1 MASIVFQTISLVYL
15 LVIPICT
22 SSLLSHDEECLALF
36 QFRQTVLHQKYNGAA
51 EFQKFASWS
60 NTSDSDCCLFDGVV
74 CSNTGHVIGLD
85 WSGSSLSG
93 IINSNSTLFKL
104 VHLQVLDL
112 SMNNFVESQIPH
124 EIAGLRQLRSLD
136 LSNCGFNGQIPKEI
150 SQLIQ
155 LSLLDLSGNPL
166 RLQSPGLEYLLK
178 NMTRLQHLH
187 LSEVDLSSSVPNFL
201 ANFSSLKSIE
211 LGACQLQDEFPS
223 AIFQLQKLIRL
234 NIENNPNL
242 TGSLP
247 LFHNN
252 TLLEHLS
259 LALTG
264 FTGTVPKSI
273 SNLNHLTYLDLQ
285 MCYFSGP
292 IPGSLAN
299 LTELTHLSLSKNEF
313 TGVVPSLASLSKLT
327 FLALGQNNFKK
338 WCAYGWI
345 NKLTKLDVLR
355 LSSMNIQDEILPYLA
370 NLTKLTFVSLDRNL
384 IFGRIPTSLMNL
396 TQLTSLDISENH
408 LQGQISSTFLN
419 FKSLWYLNLANNNFS
434 GTVGLD
440 SFFGVNKLEYLILN
454 GNRLSFVT
462 TNNYTNDT
470 LPKLKNLGLSSC
482 NLKEFPA
489 FLRQMKMETL
499 SLDENEIEGVVP
511 NWLWNNS
518 QETLQMIS
526 LQSNSITGFYQHPQF
541 LPWIRLEVFA
551 MSNNQLQGRLPIPPE
566 TIVIYDVSKNNLTG
580 EIPPLICEMKSLQVL
595 DLSSNKMSGTLPPCL
610 GNKNSPLSVLYLK
623 QNNFQGPMM
632 SICTYG
638 SLLKTIDLSENHLSG
653 QVSKSL
659 GNCTNL
665 EFLSLADNSFEDV
678 FPLWLG
684 TLPKLQVL
692 LLRSNK
698 FYGSIQGLSTISPQF
713 QKLRII
719 DISNN
724 YFSGQLPDKSFQTW
738 NAMKSVFSG
747 SLSVLGSQVNDLDRF
762 GSIEFPYSMKLT
774 NKGVKQ
780 EYLKILNIFTAM
792 DFSCNNFEGQIPQ
805 SLQDLHGL
813 EYLNLS
819 NN

>member
-36 QFRQTVLHQKYNGAA
+36 HFKQTVLHQKYNGAGG
-51 EFQKFASWS
+51 FQKFASWS

-104 VHLQVLDL
+104 VHLQ
-112 SMNNFVESQIPH
+112 
-124 EIAGLRQLRSLD
+124 
-136 LSNCGFNGQIPKEI
+136 
-150 SQLIQ
+150 
-155 LSLLDLSGNPL
+155 
-166 RLQSPGLEYLLK
+166 
-178 NMTRLQHLH
+178 
-187 LSEVDLSSSVPNFL
+187 
-201 ANFSSLKSIE
+201 
-211 LGACQLQDEFPS
+211 
-223 AIFQLQKLIRL
+223 LQKLIHL

-252 TLLEHLS
+252 SLLEHLS

-292 IPGSLAN
+292 IPGSLPN

-499 SLDENEIEGVVP
+499 SLDDNEIEGVVP

-566 TIVIYDVSKNNLTG
+566 TIVI
-580 EIPPLICEMKSLQVL
+580 
-595 DLSSNKMSGTLPPCL
+595 
-610 GNKNSPLSVLYLK
+610 
-623 QNNFQGPMM
+623 
-632 SICTYG
+632 
-638 SLLKTIDLSENHLSG
+638 
-653 QVSKSL
+653 
-659 GNCTNL
+659 
-665 EFLSLADNSFEDV
+665 
-678 FPLWLG
+678 
-684 TLPKLQVL
+684 
-692 LLRSNK
+692 
-698 FYGSIQGLSTISPQF
+698 
-713 QKLRII
+713 
-719 DISNN
+719 
-724 YFSGQLPDKSFQTW
+724 
-738 NAMKSVFSG
+738 
-747 SLSVLGSQVNDLDRF
+747 
-762 GSIEFPYSMKLT
+762 
-774 NKGVKQ
+774 
-780 EYLKILNIFTAM
+780 
-792 DFSCNNFEGQIPQ
+792 
-805 SLQDLHGL
+805 
-813 EYLNLS
+813 
-819 NN
+819 